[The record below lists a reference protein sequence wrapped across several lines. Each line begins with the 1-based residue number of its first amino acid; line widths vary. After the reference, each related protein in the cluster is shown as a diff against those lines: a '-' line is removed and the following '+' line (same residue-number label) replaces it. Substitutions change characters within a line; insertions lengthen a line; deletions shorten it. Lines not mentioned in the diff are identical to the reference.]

1 MSRLLVLARSSR
13 EVNLEEAIGKYE
25 FSTINRTL
33 MKADGFLH
41 LTLDKGKS
49 ITVLENLPATSSENR
64 SLFVKMRRA

>member
-33 MKADGFLH
+33 MKPDGSLH
-41 LTLDKGKS
+41 PTLDKSKI

>member
-33 MKADGFLH
+33 MKADGFPH
-41 LTLDKGKS
+41 LTLDKGKI

-64 SLFVKMRRA
+64 SLFVKVRRA